1 MNTEND
7 WKQLKLEQ
15 SNELRLLQSTMNHLQ
30 FELTMSNEQ
39 IPAFIRL
46 VARKALN
53 DLRNG
58 GGTTHVEPFI
68 FWQLVRHSEATA
80 VKSGLY
86 TFVRVV
92 NDENYVDIQ
101 TLNS

>member
-1 MNTEND
+1 MPTP
-7 WKQLKLEQ
+7 
-15 SNELRLLQSTMNHLQ
+15 SNNRTMNHLQ

-53 DLRNG
+53 DLRTAEVDA
-58 GGTTHVEPFI
+58 GTIRVQPFE
-68 FWQLVRHSEATA
+68 FWQIVKHSGAEPI
-80 VKSGLY
+80 KSGLY

-92 NDENYVDIQ
+92 NDDNFVDIQ

>member
-1 MNTEND
+1 
-7 WKQLKLEQ
+7 
-15 SNELRLLQSTMNHLQ
+15 MNHLQ

-46 VARKALN
+46 VARKALT
-53 DLRNG
+53 DLRDG
-58 GGTTHVEPFI
+58 GGIVRVEQFV
-68 FWQLVRHSEATA
+68 FWQLVKHSGAEA
-80 VKSGLY
+80 VKSRLY

-92 NDENYVDIQ
+92 NEKNYVDIQ

>member
-1 MNTEND
+1 MPTP
-7 WKQLKLEQ
+7 
-15 SNELRLLQSTMNHLQ
+15 SNNRTMNHLQ

-58 GGTTHVEPFI
+58 GGTTRVEPFI
-68 FWQLVRHSEATA
+68 FWQLIKHSGAKA

-92 NDENYVDIQ
+92 NDDNFVDIQ